1 MAFHGTDH
9 VHCDTVADDV
19 AGGPIPDRCLAPVL
33 QQLVIDDRVI
43 GEGVRQPVQVEGV
56 HGQDIGGDRS
66 WETRR
71 LRRRDGQSRDLFFEN
86 SEAPVELHRSAG
98 ADLVL
103 PSRDHERRPALPAGH
118 VDRMN
123 GRVPSQEKT
132 VIPLLY
138 GVPAVLDPSVDK
150 DGIVG
155 KGREE
160 RGGIALL
167 RGLEK
172 RCDGVRE
179 VGKRHSCSSLIS
191 SAARDSPPRRRGIM
205 VRGASA
211 GVLRPA
217 M

>member
-1 MAFHGTDH
+1 
-9 VHCDTVADDV
+9 
-19 AGGPIPDRCLAPVL
+19 
-33 QQLVIDDRVI
+33 
-43 GEGVRQPVQVEGV
+43 
-56 HGQDIGGDRS
+56 
-66 WETRR
+66 
-71 LRRRDGQSRDLFFEN
+71 
-86 SEAPVELHRSAG
+86 
-98 ADLVL
+98 
-103 PSRDHERRPALPAGH
+103 
-118 VDRMN
+118 MN

-160 RGGIALL
+160 REGIALL

-179 VGKRHSCSSLIS
+179 VGKRNSCSSLIS
-191 SAARDSPPRRRGIM
+191 AAARDSPPRRRGII